1 MKSIHLRQ
9 TLPQVFADRNS
20 ITSDI
25 WHKNVVFSKGEMYL
39 IEAASGTGKSSLCS
53 YIYGYR
59 NDYQGIIN
67 FDETNIKAYS
77 VEQWVNLRK
86 HSLSMLFQDLRLFTE
101 LTALENIQ
109 LKNNL
114 TGYKKKKE
122 ILALFETMGIAD
134 KAHIKAG
141 KLSFGQQQ
149 RVAFIRALCQ
159 PFDFIFLDEPI
170 SHLDDCNGKI
180 MSNLLLEEAGRQ
192 EAGII
197 VTSIG
202 KHIELPYNHVLRLLY
217 NPIMTLIWKL
227 LRQHISIGQLAGFF
241 FANLFGMMIV
251 LLSVQFYKD
260 IIPMFTEGDS
270 FMKKD
275 YIIVSKRISTL
286 GSFAG
291 KSNTFSPQE
300 IKELKQQPFTEE
312 IGIFTPSQF
321 KVSAGLGMQEAGIRL
336 STDMFFE
343 AVPDEFVDVKLD
355 KWHFDEETRSI
366 PIIIP
371 RNYLNLYNFGFAQ
384 SRSLP
389 KLSEGVM
396 SLVQMDITLRGNGQ
410 TEQYKGNIVGFSN
423 RLNTI
428 LVPESFMKWANNN
441 FAPEKEA
448 QPARLIVEVGNPADA
463 SIAKYFQQKG
473 YETEDGK
480 LDAGKTTYFLR
491 LIVGIVLGVGLFISI
506 LSFYILMLS
515 IFLLLQKNT
524 TKLENLLLIG
534 YSPARVARPYQVLT
548 LGLNTIVLAISLC
561 LVAWIRHS
569 YTGALYLLFP
579 QLEIGSLWP
588 AVSIGVLLFI
598 IVSVINILAIRR
610 KILSIWM
617 HKS

>member
-1 MKSIHLRQ
+1 MK
-9 TLPQVFADRNS
+9 
-20 ITSDI
+20 
-25 WHKNVVFSKGEMYL
+25 
-39 IEAASGTGKSSLCS
+39 
-53 YIYGYR
+53 
-59 NDYQGIIN
+59 
-67 FDETNIKAYS
+67 
-77 VEQWVNLRK
+77 
-86 HSLSMLFQDLRLFTE
+86 
-101 LTALENIQ
+101 
-109 LKNNL
+109 
-114 TGYKKKKE
+114 
-122 ILALFETMGIAD
+122 
-134 KAHIKAG
+134 
-141 KLSFGQQQ
+141 
-149 RVAFIRALCQ
+149 
-159 PFDFIFLDEPI
+159 
-170 SHLDDCNGKI
+170 
-180 MSNLLLEEAGRQ
+180 
-192 EAGII
+192 
-197 VTSIG
+197 
-202 KHIELPYNHVLRLLY
+202 
-217 NPIMTLIWKL
+217 LIWKL

-241 FANLFGMMIV
+241 LANLFGMVIV

-275 YIIVSKRISTL
+275 YIIATKKISTL
-286 GSFAG
+286 GAFAG

-300 IKELKQQPFTEE
+300 IENLKKQPFTKSV
-312 IGIFTPSQF
+312 GAFTPSQF

-343 AVPDEFVDVKLD
+343 AVPDEYVDVKLD
-355 KWHFDEETRSI
+355 KWHFDEETHTI

-396 SLVQMDITLRGNGQ
+396 SLVQMDIMMRGNGRV
-410 TEQYKGNIVGFSN
+410 EQYKGNIVGFSN

-428 LVPESFMKWANNN
+428 LVPESFMRWANKN
-441 FAPEKEA
+441 FAPEAEA
-448 QPARLIVEVGNPADA
+448 QPSRLIIEVGNPADA

-491 LIVGIVLGVGLFISI
+491 LIVGIVLGVGLFISV

-548 LGLNTIVLAISLC
+548 LGLNTVVLAVSIS
-561 LVAWIRHS
+561 LVAWLRHS
-569 YTGALYLLFP
+569 YIAALSLLFP

-588 AVSIGVLLFI
+588 AITIGILLFV
-598 IVSVINILAIRR
+598 IVSAFNLFTIR
-610 KILSIWM
+610 KKVDSIWRG
-617 HKS
+617 HH